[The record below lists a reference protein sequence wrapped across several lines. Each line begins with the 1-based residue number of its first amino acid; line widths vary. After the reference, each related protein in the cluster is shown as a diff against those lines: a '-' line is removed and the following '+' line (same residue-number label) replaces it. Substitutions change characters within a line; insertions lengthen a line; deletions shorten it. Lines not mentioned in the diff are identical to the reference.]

1 MMIKEKRNS
10 IFAPANTCMY
20 CGAPLDEYDVCDCQ
34 ERKSAFIR
42 DCENA
47 RRLRLDHNLGFGL
60 HEILTVKTMETGSIE
75 LAYTMYK
82 MGIIRGIAAEQNN
95 RVDSKEYAKLIGK
108 L

>member
-34 ERKSAFIR
+34 GRKSAFIR

-47 RRLRLDHNLGFGL
+47 RRLRLDCNLDFGL
-60 HEILTVKTMETGSIE
+60 HEILALNSMEMSSIE
-75 LAYTMYK
+75 LVCTVYK